1 MGIRIFDLLLDILG
15 SIQDTMIGDIISMT
29 PPNGLTAA
37 MGGRAIDREDILEG
51 KAVEE
56 MVVIVGGAGKKD

>member
-29 PPNGLTAA
+29 PPNGLIAA
-37 MGGRAIDREDILEG
+37 MGGRAIGRYMWSFFSIETINITKG
-51 KAVEE
+51 
-56 MVVIVGGAGKKD
+56 